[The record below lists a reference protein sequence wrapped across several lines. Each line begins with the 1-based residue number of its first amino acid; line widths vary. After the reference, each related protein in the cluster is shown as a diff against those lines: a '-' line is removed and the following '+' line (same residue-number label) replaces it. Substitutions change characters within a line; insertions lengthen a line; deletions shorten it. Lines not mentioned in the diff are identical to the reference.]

1 MRDRILTSA
10 DDSVRKALR
19 AGGPDTPVGQFVSQ
33 LSQARVPGPPA
44 PADPTILSGCTRRS
58 WASLLLVFALGCDL
72 SGKPDPKNRPEPEE
86 QITNFDRLF
95 SRHCAGCHGADG
107 RLGPAPPLNDP
118 IFLAIVPDD
127 ELRRTIAAGRRGT
140 PMPAFAHRHGG
151 PLADDQ
157 VQALAAGIKP
167 RWKAEE
173 PPGAEPPPYLANSD
187 EQRDADPD
195 RGRAVFARACAECH
209 GDRGQGGKV
218 VGAIETPEFL
228 ELISDQAL
236 RRIIITGRPDL
247 GMPSHSSQDR
257 DADFEPLSSR
267 EVSDL
272 VALLAKW
279 RRRGGSA
286 AAAESP
292 SGNAESESS
301 QE

>member
-1 MRDRILTSA
+1 ML
-10 DDSVRKALR
+10 
-19 AGGPDTPVGQFVSQ
+19 P
-33 LSQARVPGPPA
+33 
-44 PADPTILSGCTRRS
+44 
-58 WASLLLVFALGCDL
+58 LLLVLGCDL
-72 SGKPDPKNRPEPEE
+72 PGKPDPKDRPAPEG
-86 QITNFDRLF
+86 QIMDFGRLF
-95 SRHCAGCHGADG
+95 ARHCAGCHGAEG

-127 ELRRTIAAGRRGT
+127 ELLRTIAAGRRGT

-151 PLADDQ
+151 PLSDEQ
-157 VQALAAGIKP
+157 VQALAGGLK
-167 RWKAEE
+167 RHWQAEE
-173 PPGAEPPPYLANSD
+173 PPGAEPPPYLADSD

-209 GDRGQGGKV
+209 GDRGQGGDV
-218 VGAIETPEFL
+218 AGAIEAPEFL

-272 VALLAKW
+272 VAMLAEW
-279 RRRGGSA
+279 RRRDGSA
-286 AAAESP
+286 AATEKPDASNRP
-292 SGNAESESS
+292 RQS